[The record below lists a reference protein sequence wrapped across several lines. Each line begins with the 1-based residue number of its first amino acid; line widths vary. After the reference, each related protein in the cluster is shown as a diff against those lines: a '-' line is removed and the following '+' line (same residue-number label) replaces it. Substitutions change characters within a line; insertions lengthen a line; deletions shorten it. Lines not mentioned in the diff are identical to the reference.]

1 VSVWHENISYYAICQ
16 ELGGVSTAME
26 RQKALLHELM
36 AVVKD
41 MLRNTE
47 VAVRSF
53 MMLRPRFLHPN
64 AGGASNATA
73 PSQAPGTAVPSSSSS
88 QMTATS
94 MVPVFDFYSGVP
106 RKPSPFLQQTVAR
119 FEKYLGECRQWIEE
133 LEQLLLLSSERSSS
147 NLGSTLL
154 QSLPKVMSNVHD
166 FFLHVAAKVS
176 QQVSCVEHASLFLLC
191 GEIVSAI
198 LWVCFGFVW
207 LNIQMMKWYYV
218 CFTSV
223 FWDRFFIFNIFG

>member
-1 VSVWHENISYYAICQ
+1 MSVWHENISYVICQ

-47 VAVRSF
+47 VAIRSF

-64 AGGASNATA
+64 AGGALNATA
-73 PSQAPGTAVPSSSSS
+73 SSQAPGTAVPSGSSI

-94 MVPVFDFYSGVP
+94 IVPVFDFYSGVP

-119 FEKYLGECRQWIEE
+119 FEKYLGECRQWVEE
-133 LEQLLLLSSERSSS
+133 LEQLLLLGPERSSS
-147 NLGSTLL
+147 SFGSSLL

-166 FFLHVAAKVS
+166 FFLHVAAKVT
-176 QQVSCVEHASLFLLC
+176 QQVSCVQHASLLLLR

-198 LWVCFGFVW
+198 LCVYFGFVW
-207 LNIQMMKWYYV
+207 LNVQMMKWYYV
-218 CFTSV
+218 CFTFVSSGIY
-223 FWDRFFIFNIFG
+223 FLFG